1 MPRSASPDDHELLTV
16 SDAIH
21 RGMSMR
27 EIAGLLYGDE
37 AVDAQWYSDSLLRDR
52 TRRRVHK
59 ALRLMHEK
67 SRGTPT
73 AP

>member
-1 MPRSASPDDHELLTV
+1 
-16 SDAIH
+16 
-21 RGMSMR
+21 MR

-59 ALRLMHEK
+59 ALRLMHEN